1 MRTRQF
7 WTDALERAVRTFAQV
22 LVAAITAG
30 LVVTDTA
37 QWTAALLTAV
47 VAALVSVLMSIGG
60 TAVGDPQSPSYLP
73 ESTDGWGQ
81 P

>member
-7 WTDALERAVRTFAQV
+7 WVDTGERAVRTFAQV

-60 TAVGDPQSPSYLP
+60 TTVGDPQSPSFF
-73 ESTDGWGQ
+73 EEAA
-81 P
+81 